1 MMSQYV
7 KRSVDEFEQL
17 MRRCPRLVTSKDLKE
32 RITYAMQKEH
42 CVNYNAVKEKEAEP
56 SKKQKPILKERLFKI
71 I

>member
-17 MRRCPRLVTSKDLKE
+17 MRRCPQLVTSKDLKE
-32 RITYAMQKEH
+32 RISTAMQKEH
-42 CVNYNAVKEKEAEP
+42 CVNYNAVQEKEEEP
-56 SKKQKPILKERLFKI
+56 SEKAKAYIKRRI